1 MTKTAEK
8 IIYLAEREYDD
19 VKMEDFVEILQKE
32 SSYEDLQEAAIHLT
46 QDIEHFDKELGG
58 PIGYYEVGNE
68 HLVQEILDEM
78 YRRYVDAEED
88 DGEMPDT
95 LVLKHLYMTFLKHIK
110 PSIEEIKREMDENY
124 TEIEEAEFDANVEK
138 ILNILLYY

>member
-19 VKMEDFVEILQKE
+19 VKMEDFVEVLQKE

-46 QDIEHFDKELGG
+46 QDLEHFDKELGG

-78 YRRYVDAEED
+78 YRRYVNAKED
-88 DGEMPDT
+88 CGTQDILILRNLYGV
-95 LVLKHLYMTFLKHIK
+95 LLKHKKAEYVAIMA
-110 PSIEEIKREMDENY
+110 ENIRHNY
-124 TEIEEAEFDANVEK
+124 K
-138 ILNILLYY
+138 K